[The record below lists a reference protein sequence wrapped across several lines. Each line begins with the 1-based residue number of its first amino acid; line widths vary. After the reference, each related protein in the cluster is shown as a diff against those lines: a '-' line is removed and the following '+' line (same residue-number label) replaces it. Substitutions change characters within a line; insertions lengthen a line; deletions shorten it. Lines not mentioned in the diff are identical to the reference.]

1 MQLIWFGVIGDS
13 MKDYETQKLI
23 DKYVKEM
30 EKYQN
35 LSRSM
40 MTMDEM
46 IMVDNKIIQFK
57 ERIRNLRSVSHA

>member
-1 MQLIWFGVIGDS
+1 

-23 DKYVKEM
+23 DQYVIEI
-30 EKYQN
+30 EKWQN

-46 IMVDNKIIQFK
+46 IMVDNKIILFK
-57 ERIRNLRSVSHA
+57 ERIKNLRSVSHA

>member
-1 MQLIWFGVIGDS
+1 

-23 DKYVKEM
+23 DKYSAEM

-40 MTMDEM
+40 MTMDEL

-57 ERIRNLRSVSHA
+57 ERIKNLRSVSHA

>member
-1 MQLIWFGVIGDS
+1 

-23 DKYVKEM
+23 YQYVKEM

-46 IMVDNKIIQFK
+46 VMVDNKIIQFK
-57 ERIRNLRSVSHA
+57 ERIKNLRSVSHA